1 MLTHSSG
8 KLIGI
13 VFTRFPLPDLNGGNG
28 MPQASM
34 PAATPNTSGAGIN
47 PQLLANLQNTANM
60 GMMNNANNANVQ
72 MLQNSLRQQQLMNAV
87 AMGSPVSGAQ
97 QPGMNGKTWSLLFRH
112 FVIETPPLFFR
123 PELQ

>member
-1 MLTHSSG
+1 
-8 KLIGI
+8 
-13 VFTRFPLPDLNGGNG
+13 

-34 PAATPNTSGAGIN
+34 PTATPNTSGAGIN

-97 QPGMNGKTWSLLFRH
+97 QPGMNGK
-112 FVIETPPLFFR
+112 FVLYF
-123 PELQ
+123 